1 MTPKQQHSTLKGAIN
16 RGIVVLDALGDS
28 ELKFQSVA
36 GLESADA
43 PCCLGL
49 RLQGDP
55 RPDRADGS

>member
-36 GLESADA
+36 GLELDGGR
-43 PCCLGL
+43 CCLGL
-49 RLQGDP
+49 GLQRDP
-55 RPDRADGS
+55 RPDRAEGW